1 MAYRHILVPTDGSG
15 RSLRAITAAVG
26 LASALRAR
34 LTGIYVI
41 AEGVPTV
48 FSGDKLFGSGVMSR
62 EYRNLARL
70 EAKRTL
76 AEVERQAL
84 AAGVPCRTV
93 QRLAS
98 APWQA
103 ILRGARALGCDLIVM
118 GSHGRGAVGTVL
130 LGSQATRVLAHSRI
144 PVLVCR

>member
-34 LTGIYVI
+34 LSGIYVI

-62 EYRNLARL
+62 EYRKLARL
-70 EAKRTL
+70 EAKREL
-76 AEVERQAL
+76 AEVERQAS

-93 QRLAS
+93 RRVAR

-103 ILRGARALGCDLIVM
+103 ILRAARALGCDLIVM

-130 LGSQATRVLAHSRI
+130 LGSQTARVLAHSRI

>member
-15 RSLRAITAAVG
+15 RSRRAVAAAVG
-26 LASALRAR
+26 LAAALGAR

-62 EYRNLARL
+62 EYRNLAKL
-70 EAKRTL
+70 EARRAL
-76 AEVERQAL
+76 AEVERQSA
-84 AAGVPCRTV
+84 AAGVPCRTL

-98 APWQA
+98 TPWQA
-103 ILRGARALGCDLIVM
+103 ILRAARSLGCDLIVM
-118 GSHGRGAVGTVL
+118 GSHGRGAAATVL
-130 LGSQATRVLAHSRI
+130 LGSQTARVLAHSRI